1 MLFGSV
7 ASILLSEIIRSSN
20 LPERRASCISRT
32 GLDWTGL
39 DLNPGNTVC
48 VDVYELKVPIMFPAG
63 IVIKVRPGL
72 VFRLLLN
79 FV

>member
-20 LPERRASCISRT
+20 LPERRASCIGWT

-39 DLNPGNTVC
+39 AKRSLVKG
-48 VDVYELKVPIMFPAG
+48 
-63 IVIKVRPGL
+63 GL
-72 VFRLLLN
+72 VKRGLRIGSCGCLFFFRFFSRLLIG
-79 FV
+79 